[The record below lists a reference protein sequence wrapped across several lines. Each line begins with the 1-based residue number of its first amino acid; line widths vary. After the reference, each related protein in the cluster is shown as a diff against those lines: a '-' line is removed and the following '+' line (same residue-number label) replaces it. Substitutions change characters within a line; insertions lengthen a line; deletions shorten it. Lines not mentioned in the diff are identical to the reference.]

1 MAAQG
6 SAGEATLSL
15 DAALAHAAALRSRDP
30 QMALAQA
37 REILNAVPGHPQ
49 AMLIEGQVLH
59 HLGDLPA
66 ARAVLISLAKQQPRS
81 AITAFELALVH
92 GGVGEHDLAAGQLE
106 RAVALKPDF
115 LAAWHA
121 LSAALRAAGRET
133 EARNAERRGI
143 TASSRDPVLIKA
155 AMAMH
160 AKEFAEAETLLDE
173 RIRQMPRDAAAM
185 RLRGE
190 VAWRQ
195 GQLNEAIDLL
205 KRTMDIAPGFSAA
218 RELLIRI
225 MQMGPDVAGALAQ
238 ATELLAD
245 NPANPNNALLKA
257 SLQVRLGEQEEAA
270 EIYRDLVKRGQASE
284 RVWLNLGH
292 VDKTLGNQAE
302 AITAYRK
309 ALALDPAL
317 GEAWWS
323 LANLKTVS
331 LNADDIA
338 AMLAAQ
344 DKVEDDEQAS
354 QLHFALG
361 KAYEDSGDI
370 AQSFDHYDRANAL
383 RRKGLEYE
391 EARIVGGA
399 SEHAAL
405 FTAPFL
411 AERAGQG
418 CLSNDPIFIVGLPRA
433 GSTLVEQIL
442 SSHSQIEGTMELP
455 DLMMIGDRLH
465 GRVEDGE
472 FTSYS
477 DLLTRMSGPDLARL
491 GEEYLE
497 RTRVHRKEGKARFI
511 DKMPNNWMYAGLIKL
526 ILPNATIIDAR
537 RHPMGCCFSGWK
549 QFFARGQLFTYDL
562 AEIGRY
568 YRAYVEQMAA
578 FDRAA
583 PGAVHRVI
591 YEAMVGD
598 TEGEVRRLL
607 DHVGVPFEDAC
618 LEFHRNRRAVR
629 TASSEQ
635 VRQPI
640 FTDGVDHWRQFAP
653 YLGPLRDA
661 LGDVESAYPGVP
673 AEFR

>member
-30 QMALAQA
+30 QMALVQA

-121 LSAALRAAGRET
+121 LSAALRTAGRET

-370 AQSFDHYDRANAL
+370 AQSFEHYDRANAL

-405 FTAPFL
+405 FTAPVPGG
-411 AERAGQG
+411 AG
-418 CLSNDPIFIVGLPRA
+418 
-433 GSTLVEQIL
+433 
-442 SSHSQIEGTMELP
+442 
-455 DLMMIGDRLH
+455 
-465 GRVEDGE
+465 
-472 FTSYS
+472 
-477 DLLTRMSGPDLARL
+477 
-491 GEEYLE
+491 
-497 RTRVHRKEGKARFI
+497 
-511 DKMPNNWMYAGLIKL
+511 
-526 ILPNATIIDAR
+526 
-537 RHPMGCCFSGWK
+537 
-549 QFFARGQLFTYDL
+549 
-562 AEIGRY
+562 
-568 YRAYVEQMAA
+568 
-578 FDRAA
+578 
-583 PGAVHRVI
+583 GA
-591 YEAMVGD
+591 
-598 TEGEVRRLL
+598 
-607 DHVGVPFEDAC
+607 GVP
-618 LEFHRNRRAVR
+618 
-629 TASSEQ
+629 
-635 VRQPI
+635 
-640 FTDGVDHWRQFAP
+640 
-653 YLGPLRDA
+653 
-661 LGDVESAYPGVP
+661 VE
-673 AEFR
+673 

>member
-66 ARAVLISLAKQQPRS
+66 ARAVLTSLAKQQPRS

-537 RHPMGCCFSGWK
+537 RHPMACCFSGWK

-661 LGDVESAYPGVP
+661 LGDVESAYPRVP